1 MTAMT
6 SISAQ
11 WLGGAME
18 KANESSDVSPARSG
32 HSTKPAGTLREAEP
46 EPSRAMTDSSF
57 SESESPAAVAPAT
70 VSAAKAEAD
79 EASPAPAGK
88 LFWDW
93 TRALS
98 VIPALER
105 I

>member
-1 MTAMT
+1 MTAIT
-6 SISAQ
+6 SMSAQ
-11 WLGGAME
+11 WLGGAIE
-18 KANESSDVSPARSG
+18 KANESSGVSPVC

-46 EPSRAMTDSSF
+46 EPSRAMTESSF
-57 SESESPAAVAPAT
+57 SESDNPAAAAPAT

-88 LFWDW
+88 LFWDS